1 MGRQINTEEIRKKER
16 VILKKIPDYDRGKI
30 KSIIISGIK
39 ELSLS
44 DKIRGQITI
53 KPNLVLAHHKVAP
66 SAFTRAEFID
76 GLLSAL
82 RQSNTGISR
91 ITIAEKTGVGLPT
104 SRMFRH
110 AGYYPLKKK
119 HKARILPIEESS
131 KEKATLKKGK
141 IHRTITT
148 AKAIIHNDF
157 LIYTPKLKTN
167 VLSQGLTAAV
177 KLNMGIFTDKER
189 MWNHNFNLNEKI
201 ADALEIGYPNFI
213 ATDAIEISM
222 GGNQMTQHGRDLGII
237 VMAKNPVAHDAVCAR
252 ILNLDP
258 WKIDHLRLAYERGY
272 GPLDLNDIEIT
283 GDISLEELKKKT
295 QTWDTGY
302 IKVDEVD
309 CAFRILCGNPYCI
322 GGCHGVFLDWLYMIK
337 DRKPKL
343 WKKLPEWTVVIGKY
357 KGDVTAKRVM
367 IIGTCSEILGK
378 VNAKKIRRIKK
389 CPPKHKSLVLG
400 FVLKAGIFSPLFRL
414 DLILDAYLFLFISW
428 CRKILKGRFR

>member
-1 MGRQINTEEIRKKER
+1 MGRKER
-16 VILKKIPDYDRGKI
+16 VILKRISDYNPEKI
-30 KSIIISGIK
+30 KAIITSGLK
-39 ELSLS
+39 EFDLLNR
-44 DKIRGQITI
+44 IRGQVTI

-66 SAFTRAEFID
+66 SAFTRAEFMD

-82 RQSNTGISR
+82 KQRESEIIKT
-91 ITIAEKTGVGLPT
+91 TIAEKTGVGLPT

-110 AGYYPLKKK
+110 AGYYSLKKK
-119 HKARILPIEESS
+119 HKVRILPIEEAR
-131 KEKATLKKGK
+131 KDKVTLKRGK
-141 IHRTITT
+141 IHQTITT
-148 AKAIIHNDF
+148 AKAITQNDF

-201 ADALEIGYPNFI
+201 VDALEIGYPDFI

-222 GGNQMTQHGRDLGII
+222 GGNQMTQHSRKLGIM
-237 VMAKNPVAHDAVCAR
+237 VMAQNPVAHDVICAR

-258 WKIDHLRLAYERGY
+258 WKIDHLRLAHERAY
-272 GPLDLNDIEIT
+272 GPLDLNDIELK
-283 GDISLEELKKKT
+283 GDISLEELQKKT
-295 QTWDTGY
+295 KTWDTGY
-302 IKVDEVD
+302 IRVDQVD
-309 CAFRILCGNPYCI
+309 CAFQILCGEPYCI

-337 DRKPKL
+337 DRKPQL
-343 WKKLPEWTVVIGKY
+343 WTELPEWTVVIGKY
-357 KGDVTAKRVM
+357 KGEVNAKRVM
-367 IIGTCSEILGK
+367 IIGSCSEIIGK
-378 VNAKKIRRIKK
+378 VDAKKIRRIKK

-400 FVLKAGIFSPLFRL
+400 FVLKAGVFSPLFRW